1 MEKNES
7 NITDVTQNEEQ
18 LDNSDEQSQR
28 NEKTFSQEEVS
39 QLIKER
45 IARERKKSDERIKDA
60 KENNNS
66 NEVGYLLKDG
76 KVIKV
81 YGDQDNVS
89 FVPGEKA
96 TELLLD
102 SKPNSIVMLHNH
114 PGQSGFSLNDLA
126 VFTINNSIKTMTIVT
141 NKGRIKFISKTERFK
156 EKVMKKMIANLLI
169 EKSLD
174 VISTKDIEKL
184 LKELYNNDNII
195 YRNR

>member
-1 MEKNES
+1 
-7 NITDVTQNEEQ
+7 
-18 LDNSDEQSQR
+18 
-28 NEKTFSQEEVS
+28 
-39 QLIKER
+39 
-45 IARERKKSDERIKDA
+45 
-60 KENNNS
+60 
-66 NEVGYLLKDG
+66 
-76 KVIKV
+76 
-81 YGDQDNVS
+81 
-89 FVPGEKA
+89 
-96 TELLLD
+96 
-102 SKPNSIVMLHNH
+102 
-114 PGQSGFSLNDLA
+114 QSGFSLNDLA

>member
-1 MEKNES
+1 
-7 NITDVTQNEEQ
+7 
-18 LDNSDEQSQR
+18 
-28 NEKTFSQEEVS
+28 
-39 QLIKER
+39 
-45 IARERKKSDERIKDA
+45 
-60 KENNNS
+60 
-66 NEVGYLLKDG
+66 
-76 KVIKV
+76 
-81 YGDQDNVS
+81 
-89 FVPGEKA
+89 
-96 TELLLD
+96 
-102 SKPNSIVMLHNH
+102 

>member
-1 MEKNES
+1 M
-7 NITDVTQNEEQ
+7 
-18 LDNSDEQSQR
+18 
-28 NEKTFSQEEVS
+28 
-39 QLIKER
+39 
-45 IARERKKSDERIKDA
+45 
-60 KENNNS
+60 
-66 NEVGYLLKDG
+66 
-76 KVIKV
+76 
-81 YGDQDNVS
+81 
-89 FVPGEKA
+89 
-96 TELLLD
+96 
-102 SKPNSIVMLHNH
+102 
-114 PGQSGFSLNDLA
+114 NDLA

>member
-1 MEKNES
+1 
-7 NITDVTQNEEQ
+7 
-18 LDNSDEQSQR
+18 
-28 NEKTFSQEEVS
+28 
-39 QLIKER
+39 
-45 IARERKKSDERIKDA
+45 
-60 KENNNS
+60 
-66 NEVGYLLKDG
+66 
-76 KVIKV
+76 
-81 YGDQDNVS
+81 
-89 FVPGEKA
+89 
-96 TELLLD
+96 
-102 SKPNSIVMLHNH
+102 
-114 PGQSGFSLNDLA
+114 FSLNDLA